1 MSALVYLPLLV
12 PVLAAAAARPL
23 AARLEPRLATWLL
36 TATTVALAAF
46 STAALA
52 LMAASAL
59 ARSPLLAALGDYSQP
74 VLRRGDPVPEA
85 VLGGAGRRR
94 DASAGAERQPVYPRL
109 GSAPGSLG
117 RRRRAPH
124 HAGSWLHSS
133 PAFGVLPAFSR
144 MGLLHATPC
153 RCGGQSLLACSGR

>member
-52 LMAASAL
+52 LMTASVL

-74 VLRRGDPVPEA
+74 VLRRGDPVPA
-85 VLGGAGRRR
+85 LAGM
-94 DASAGAERQPVYPRL
+94 AGPCCSPR
-109 GSAPGSLG
+109 P
-117 RRRRAPH
+117 RWR
-124 HAGSWLHSS
+124 
-133 PAFGVLPAFSR
+133 SR
-144 MGLLHATPC
+144 W
-153 RCGGQSLLACSGR
+153 